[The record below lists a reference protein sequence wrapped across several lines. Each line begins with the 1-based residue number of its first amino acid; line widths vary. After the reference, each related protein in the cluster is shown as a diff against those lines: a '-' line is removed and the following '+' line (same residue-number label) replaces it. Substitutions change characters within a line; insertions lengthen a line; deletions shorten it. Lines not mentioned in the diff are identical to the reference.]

1 MRLFL
6 DANVLFTA
14 AHNPRGKA
22 ALLIDLGKQ
31 GRKQGHWELYSSAY
45 ALEEARR
52 NLARK
57 FPEFL
62 DGLDALSEGVRLVE
76 GPVGHAF
83 PPGLAQKDRPI
94 FQAAVGCRATH
105 LLTGDLKDF
114 GPLMSRPEDTSGVHV
129 LTVADF
135 LGHLGRRQV

>member
-22 ALLIDLGKQ
+22 ALLIDLG
-31 GRKQGHWELYSSAY
+31 RQGHWELYSSAY

-62 DGLDALSEGVRLVE
+62 DGLDTLSEGVRLVE
-76 GPVGHAF
+76 GPVGRAF

-94 FQAAVGCRATH
+94 FQAAVRCRATH

-114 GPLMSRPEDTSGVHV
+114 GPLMNRPEDTSGVHV

-135 LGHLGRRQV
+135 LGHLGRRQA

>member
-22 ALLIDLGKQ
+22 ALVIDLGKQ
-31 GRKQGHWELYSSAY
+31 GYWVLATSRY

-52 NLARK
+52 NLEKK
-57 FPEFL
+57 FPQSL
-62 DGLDALSEGVRLVE
+62 DELNSLLQSIQLVE
-76 GPVGHAF
+76 HRPALRF
-83 PPGLAQKDRPI
+83 PAGLAEKDRPI
-94 FQAAVGCRATH
+94 FQAAVAWGATH

-114 GPLMSRPEDTSGVHV
+114 VPFMNQPAETFDILVQ
-129 LTVADF
+129 TVAEF
-135 LGHLGRRQV
+135 LQTRIATLSG

>member
-22 ALLIDLGKQ
+22 ALVIDLGKQ
-31 GRKQGHWELYSSAY
+31 GHWELCSSAY

-62 DGLDALSEGVRLVE
+62 GGLDPLLEVVRFVE
-76 GPVGHAF
+76 GSAGYEC

-94 FQAAVGCRATH
+94 FQAAVACRATH

-114 GPLMSRPEDTSGVHV
+114 GPLMNRPETTSGLHV
-129 LTVADF
+129 QTVADF
-135 LGHLGRRQV
+135 LDHLGHRQA

>member
-22 ALLIDLGKQ
+22 ALVIDLG
-31 GRKQGHWELYSSAY
+31 RQGHWDLYSSGY

-52 NLARK
+52 NLAWK
-57 FPEFL
+57 YPDAL
-62 DGLDALSEGVRLVE
+62 DVLKALSETVRLVE
-76 GPVGHAF
+76 HAAGGAS
-83 PPGLAQKDRPI
+83 PSGLAQKDQPI
-94 FQAAVGCRATH
+94 FQAAAACEATH

-114 GPLMSRPEDTSGVHV
+114 GPLMNRPEETSGIRIQ
-129 LTVADF
+129 TVSDF
-135 LGHLGRRQV
+135 LDGLRHRQG